1 MTTGRHSLSAR
12 WLAMLGVSAML
23 ALAAGSTSA
32 RDADERP
39 RGRGEMQRMS
49 PAEREALRSHLQE
62 RRDASE
68 ASRREARPMPLRP
81 PGAEP
86 PQQGRPP
93 ANGGQE
99 RGPRAMRNDEPADRP
114 ALRRL
119 SPEERRKLRRELR
132 DAYRDD

>member
-1 MTTGRHSLSAR
+1 MKTGRHILAAR

-32 RDADERP
+32 REPDERP

-49 PAEREALRSHLQE
+49 PAEREALRAHLQQ
-62 RRDASE
+62 
-68 ASRREARPMPLRP
+68 RREAVESGRREGRPMPPRP

-86 PQQGRPP
+86 QHQGRPP
-93 ANGGQE
+93 TNAPE
-99 RGPRAMRNDEPADRP
+99 RGPRATRHDEPADRP

-132 DAYRDD
+132 EAYRDD